1 MKKRITIIAIGEK
14 MAEGYKKDISN
25 FFEDTIEVEASSI
38 DKIEHDKKIE
48 TDLILISANSI
59 FRLVKPYALVDCE
72 IITIN
77 KTLSKKGFEKI
88 KDLPEGTNALLVNIG
103 PYTAAE
109 TILLLYNIARKDIE
123 LYPYYPGIKEY
134 PKFDLAIT
142 PGEKEI
148 VPKNVKNIKRKF
160 LNIIMKQYQAIMP

>member
-77 KTLSKKGFEKI
+77 KTLSKKGFEKN
-88 KDLPEGTNALLVNIG
+88 KRFTGRHKCSFG
-103 PYTAAE
+103 KYR
-109 TILLLYNIARKDIE
+109 TIYSSRNNPPFI
-123 LYPYYPGIKEY
+123 
-134 PKFDLAIT
+134 
-142 PGEKEI
+142 
-148 VPKNVKNIKRKF
+148 
-160 LNIIMKQYQAIMP
+160 

>member
-1 MKKRITIIAIGEK
+1 MKKRITIIAIDEK
-14 MAEGYKKDISN
+14 LAEGYKNDISN

-38 DKIEHDKKIE
+38 DKIVQDKKIE

-59 FRLVKPYALVDCE
+59 FRLVKPYAPMDCE

-109 TILLLYNIARKDIE
+109 TILLLYNIAERI
-123 LYPYYPGIKEY
+123 LSYIP
-134 PKFDLAIT
+134 
-142 PGEKEI
+142 
-148 VPKNVKNIKRKF
+148 
-160 LNIIMKQYQAIMP
+160 IIPE